1 MKHKIG
7 WVCLLFTS
15 FHLGAQVP
23 EMTQVA
29 PVSPITYKQED
40 GKFRVLSFVKVK
52 DVQTKRLKGS
62 IDGVA
67 AKIIPTEKADSVLV
81 WLPMIGEPAV
91 LRLNDG
97 KKTVC
102 EQTFSPLIPADW
114 GYFKEGTI
122 HIIQSSHQ
130 DIAWMDTPEYCRED
144 RINQIILPALEL
156 MKKNPAFTFEMEQTL
171 NLMEFLDAH
180 PERKDELIRLYQ
192 EKRFG
197 WGATYNQ
204 PYEGLSSGEQ
214 LVRQAYYGRKWIQEN
229 LPGCDDRVANNIDV
243 PGRT

>member
-1 MKHKIG
+1 M
-7 WVCLLFTS
+7 LFTS

-67 AKIIPTEKADSVLV
+67 AKIIPTEKEDSVLI
-81 WLPMIGEPAV
+81 WLPMIGEPGV
-91 LRLNDG
+91 LKLSDG

-130 DIAWMDTPEYCRED
+130 DIA
-144 RINQIILPALEL
+144 
-156 MKKNPAFTFEMEQTL
+156 
-171 NLMEFLDAH
+171 
-180 PERKDELIRLYQ
+180 
-192 EKRFG
+192 
-197 WGATYNQ
+197 
-204 PYEGLSSGEQ
+204 
-214 LVRQAYYGRKWIQEN
+214 
-229 LPGCDDRVANNIDV
+229 
-243 PGRT
+243 

>member
-1 MKHKIG
+1 M
-7 WVCLLFTS
+7 LFTS

-130 DIAWMDTPEYCRED
+130 DIAWMDTPEYCPLKRE
-144 RINQIILPALEL
+144 RSISFSRHIRILPGWI
-156 MKKNPAFTFEMEQTL
+156 
-171 NLMEFLDAH
+171 H
-180 PERKDELIRLYQ
+180 PSIVVKTVSIRLSC
-192 EKRFG
+192 RH
-197 WGATYNQ
+197 WS
-204 PYEGLSSGEQ
+204 L
-214 LVRQAYYGRKWIQEN
+214 
-229 LPGCDDRVANNIDV
+229 
-243 PGRT
+243 